1 MDNSR
6 QNPTSISNTIE
17 TALNSLLSS
26 ENQSQN
32 SVFVFGNV
40 YVNNQNEKSEVKK
53 AKESTPD
60 IELSKSF
67 NVLNLELNNIA
78 KEMTFMKNELKAILE
93 SKEMQKDDDD
103 YDSVFVFGREN
114 EDNGFNFM
122 LNSGNPN
129 VIP

>member
-32 SVFVFGNV
+32 SFFVFGNV

-67 NVLNLELNNIA
+67 NDLNLELNNIA

-114 EDNGFNFM
+114 EDNGFNFI
-122 LNSGNPN
+122 LN
-129 VIP
+129 